1 LVQGIKN
8 EAFRWYANTHLL
20 RIFNNNKEKIMKQLK
35 LTCREIGVDCDV
47 EFLGITTEEIMQK
60 AAAHA
65 SSEHNLPMIP
75 PNIYEKCVKAIKEIE
90 E

>member
-1 LVQGIKN
+1 
-8 EAFRWYANTHLL
+8 
-20 RIFNNNKEKIMKQLK
+20 MKQLK

-65 SSEHNLPMIP
+65 SDDPTKYL
-75 PNIYEKCVKAIKEIE
+75 
-90 E
+90 